1 MNPRAEREDYARMH
15 AIVSGRVQGVFFR
28 QSTVDQARRL
38 GVTGWVR
45 NRWDGTVEVVAEGQK
60 PDLEKLLT
68 SLNRGP
74 HAYTTSSVR
83 SEWLS
88 TTGEFTRFQVRMTS
102 R

>member
-1 MNPRAEREDYARMH
+1 MSESHQARLH
-15 AIVSGRVQGVFFR
+15 AIAEGRVQGVGFR
-28 QSTVDQARRL
+28 AFVLERALELSL
-38 GVTGWVR
+38 TGWVR